1 MFIHLIWAWCWLIF
15 GLAIGKF
22 APLSRLIVGH
32 WSSLR
37 AETLFQPVYAP
48 TTVSRAMQGVG
59 AYTYLLKR
67 WIIQHP
73 LPFQFNH
80 SISKMATLLV
90 SCSTGE
96 LINSLKLEN
105 VLKFHSTLEAPK
117 NINMCNKGIII
128 TSLTHKWQIIHFN
141 VFVLNMLNKFAR
153 SNALLAYF
161 Y

>member
-1 MFIHLIWAWCWLIF
+1 
-15 GLAIGKF
+15 
-22 APLSRLIVGH
+22 
-32 WSSLR
+32 
-37 AETLFQPVYAP
+37 
-48 TTVSRAMQGVG
+48 
-59 AYTYLLKR
+59 
-67 WIIQHP
+67 
-73 LPFQFNH
+73 
-80 SISKMATLLV
+80 MATLLV

-105 VLKFHSTLEAPK
+105 VLKFHSTLEALK

-153 SNALLAYF
+153 SNVLLAYF